1 MRRGLALTVLA
12 LLAVTAAGC
21 GLVTSHPRG
30 AYFPPPGSPETVA
43 VSRTLYRAAQ
53 AAGDDP
59 ERYSFALFESS
70 QATGYAAEDAT
81 FYFSETLARLPQPRL
96 DALVA
101 QQVAHETLGHAGER
115 RALSISLSAGFTVL
129 GVVVP
134 GLGLVDLVANPL
146 IVRAFTRDQVIAADL
161 KAVEILRGMGHEAP
175 RRTLAE
181 ALRATAALNRPPR
194 GGPLL
199 ATEPALED
207 RLAALEPLE
216 PVGAFALRSP
226 APVTR

>member
-1 MRRGLALTVLA
+1 MRRSLALVA
-12 LLAVTAAGC
+12 LAVTAAGC
-21 GLVTSHPRG
+21 GLVSSYPRG
-30 AYFPPPGSPETVA
+30 AYFPLPGNPETVA

-59 ERYSFALFESS
+59 ERYSFALFSS
-70 QATGYAAEDAT
+70 GQVTGYAAEDAT
-81 FYFSETLARLPQPRL
+81 FYVSEALARLPQPRL
-96 DALVA
+96 DALIA
-101 QQVAHETLGHAGER
+101 QQVAHETLGHAGQR
-115 RALSISLSAGFTVL
+115 RALSISISAGFTVL
-129 GVVVP
+129 GIAVP

-175 RRTLAE
+175 RRALAD
-181 ALRATAALNRPPR
+181 ALRAAAAVNRPPR

-199 ATEPALED
+199 AIEPALED

-216 PVGAFALRSP
+216 PVPAVALRAP
-226 APVTR
+226 APDSRE